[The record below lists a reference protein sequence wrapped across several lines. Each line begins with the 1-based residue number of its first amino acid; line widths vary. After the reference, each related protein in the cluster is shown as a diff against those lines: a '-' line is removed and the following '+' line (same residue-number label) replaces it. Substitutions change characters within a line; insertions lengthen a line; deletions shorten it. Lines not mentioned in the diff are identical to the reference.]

1 MNCFKSEVDDLIL
14 RKGLTGKGVLVGH
27 LDTGVDA
34 THSALSG
41 RIADFR
47 RFGYRGI
54 TSETMPAWDSGWHG
68 THTASLITAVAPDAR
83 LCSGMVI
90 EEGHIVS
97 RIIAGLDWLL
107 SCQVK
112 IVLLSLGIFTHSPVF
127 RSLIQEMVQ
136 RDMLVIGSIGNRGAG
151 KASVPGIYPEVL
163 TVGAADG
170 HGRVPTF
177 SGSYHPDGTE
187 ACQKPDIIAPGVDIL
202 AAVPGEAWATRSG
215 TSMAAAQ
222 VAGLAALLF
231 EAFPTLPAGVLRQA
245 LYASSDGVDA
255 RQAHRT
261 NRGLARPLAAYC
273 WLETRADAPELSPT
287 FLSAGEIEQQFI
299 DPRIEKQLALVGEDN
314 LCEVIVELES
324 WEIKEQIVKMLED
337 LLQPP
342 EIAGQWKEVRARPI
356 LILKSPKRIIRQLI
370 EWPVVKIVHA
380 CDIDKWI

>member
-1 MNCFKSEVDDLIL
+1 MNCFKSEVDDLIHQ
-14 RKGLTGKGVLVGH
+14 KGLSGKGVLVGH

-34 THSALSG
+34 THSALFG
-41 RIADFR
+41 RIAEFK
-47 RFGYRGI
+47 RFGYRGM
-54 TSETMPAWDSGWHG
+54 TDETMPAWDSGWHG

-170 HGRVPTF
+170 QGYVPPF

-187 ACQKPDIIAPGVDIL
+187 TCQKPDITAPGVDIL

-222 VAGLAALLF
+222 VAGLAALLS
-231 EAFPTLPAGVLRQA
+231 EAFPALPAEVLRQA
-245 LYASSDGVDA
+245 LYASSAPVDA

-261 NRGLARPLAAYC
+261 NRGVVCPLAAYH
-273 WLETRADAPELSPT
+273 WLETWTAAPGLSPT
-287 FLSAGEIEQQFI
+287 FPSAGEIEQQFI
-299 DPRIEKQLALVGEDN
+299 DPRIDKQLALAGDGD

-324 WEIKEQIVKMLED
+324 WEVREQVVNMLED
-337 LLQPP
+337 LLQSP
-342 EIAGQWKEVRARPI
+342 EIAGQWKEVVARPI
-356 LILKSPKRIIRQLI
+356 LVLKSPKWIIRQLMA
-370 EWPVVKIVHA
+370 WPAVKIVHA
-380 CDIDKWI
+380 CDIDRWN

>member
-1 MNCFKSEVDDLIL
+1 MNCFKLEVDDLIQQ
-14 RKGLTGKGVLVGH
+14 KGLTGKGVLVGH

-41 RIADFR
+41 RVAEFK

-54 TSETMPAWDSGWHG
+54 TDETMPAWDSGWHG
-68 THTASLITAVAPDAR
+68 THTASLITAVAPDVR
-83 LCSGMVI
+83 IYSGMVI

-107 SCQVK
+107 SCKVK

-136 RDMLVIGSIGNRGAG
+136 RDILVIGSIGNRGAG
-151 KASVPGIYPEVL
+151 QASIPGVYPEVL
-163 TVGAADG
+163 TIGAADG
-170 HGRVPTF
+170 HGRVPPF

-187 ACQKPDIIAPGVDIL
+187 ACQKPDIIAPGLDIL
-202 AAVPGEAWATRSG
+202 AAVPGEAWATKSG

-245 LYASSDGVDA
+245 LYACSAGVDA
-255 RQAHRT
+255 LQAHRT
-261 NRGLARPLAAYC
+261 NRGLARPLAAYH
-273 WLETRADAPELSPT
+273 WLETGADAPEFSPP
-287 FLSAGEIEQQFI
+287 FSSAWELEQRFI
-299 DPRIEKQLALVGEDN
+299 DPRLDKQLALVADDD

-324 WEIKEQIVKMLED
+324 WEIKQQVIKMVAD
-337 LLQPP
+337 SLQSP

-356 LILKSPKRIIRQLI
+356 LILKSPKRIILQLI
-370 EWPVVKIVHA
+370 EWPAVKIVHA